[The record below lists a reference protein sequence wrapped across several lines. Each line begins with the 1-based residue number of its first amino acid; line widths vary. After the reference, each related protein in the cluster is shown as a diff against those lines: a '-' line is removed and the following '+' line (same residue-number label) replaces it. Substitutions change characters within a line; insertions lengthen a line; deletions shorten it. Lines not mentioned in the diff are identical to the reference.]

1 MTTDDPKE
9 PLTVATIAEDLS
21 LSNDEGT
28 SWYGYELG
36 VVPDSLFVKEYDD
49 KGEVVATYLVRCT
62 IEKLV

>member
-1 MTTDDPKE
+1 MTTDEAKT

-36 VVPDSLFVKEYDD
+36 VIPDSLFVKEYGDE
-49 KGEVVATYLVRCT
+49 GEVVGTYVVRCT
-62 IEKLV
+62 IEKQV